1 MNEKKE
7 RQPKMTFGRALA
19 CIIGLVIVLCLG
31 FAVIGFDTK
40 VTFLLASIV
49 VGIFL
54 VAYGFKL
61 DQVMTWYADGGRS
74 SVDLILI
81 LMSVG
86 TVIGTWMASGAVPTI
101 VYYGLKMLTPTS
113 FMIIGFLLCC
123 IVSFFIGSSYSTLA
137 TLGVAFIGIGT
148 GLGMNLGLVGG
159 MVLSG
164 AMFGDKMSPFSDT
177 TNLAP
182 AVSGTTVYRHIN
194 SMIYTVTPT
203 MIITFVLYVILSRNF
218 DTHDAEMTLV
228 DQMLDGL
235 DDTFNITPV
244 LLVVPAFVLV
254 LAFLKVHP
262 VVALLGSSFLAII
275 MGLITQGNHIDPI
288 HLIDS
293 MGIGFSAET
302 GVPELDSLL
311 NRGGIVSMMEVI
323 AWTILTLGM
332 GNCLKEAGILDAFLD
347 KLLVLIKKPKHLVI
361 ATLLFSLVTAC
372 LTASQYLAI
381 MLPGLILRDQYTK
394 FKLDKRVLSRTL
406 EDGGTMF
413 SFLIPWDTAGIY
425 AASVLG
431 VATLTYAPYA
441 FLLWIN
447 PIIAAIY
454 ALTGLFQFK
463 DESADK
469 DKKSE
474 EKNEK
479 EEA

>member
-1 MNEKKE
+1 
-7 RQPKMTFGRALA
+7 
-19 CIIGLVIVLCLG
+19 
-31 FAVIGFDTK
+31 
-40 VTFLLASIV
+40 
-49 VGIFL
+49 
-54 VAYGFKL
+54 
-61 DQVMTWYADGGRS
+61 
-74 SVDLILI
+74 
-81 LMSVG
+81 
-86 TVIGTWMASGAVPTI
+86 
-101 VYYGLKMLTPTS
+101 
-113 FMIIGFLLCC
+113 
-123 IVSFFIGSSYSTLA
+123 
-137 TLGVAFIGIGT
+137 
-148 GLGMNLGLVGG
+148 
-159 MVLSG
+159 
-164 AMFGDKMSPFSDT
+164 
-177 TNLAP
+177 
-182 AVSGTTVYRHIN
+182 
-194 SMIYTVTPT
+194 

-425 AASVLG
+425 TASVLG